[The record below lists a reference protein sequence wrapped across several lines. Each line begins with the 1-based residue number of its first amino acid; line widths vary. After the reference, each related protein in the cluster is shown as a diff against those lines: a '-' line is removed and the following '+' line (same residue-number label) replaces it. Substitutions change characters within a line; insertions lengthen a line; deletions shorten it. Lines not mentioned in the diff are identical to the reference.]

1 MKIIGVETIRIAL
14 PPRRPHRVTFDRTGI
29 MGRYVIVRL
38 LTDQGIAGLGEATVL
53 PMWGGDHM
61 RYFGES
67 PGTTVHMVTDYLV
80 PAILGRDPFDIE
92 DLHAVMDRTV
102 KGYPYAKAA
111 IDMACY
117 DLMGKALGVPVYRL
131 LGGLSR
137 PEARLAHSLGIMESA
152 EAVAEAQAVV
162 AEGIRTIKVKVGID
176 PERDVEVVRELRRS
190 LPADTEITVD
200 ANQGYAS
207 PKLAIRTIQRMC
219 EHGISMAEQPVEG
232 LEAMAAVRAAVPC
245 LIMADE
251 SAWTPHDLL
260 EIKAKG
266 AADVFSLYTTK
277 PGGLFKA
284 KKVAA
289 VAEAAGLA
297 CNVNGSIETGVGNA
311 ANLHL
316 VVSTAIVR
324 LANVF
329 PVTTLLGREQTKLA
343 GLYYLDDIIREPFPY
358 AKGALRVPDA
368 PGLGIELD
376 DARLAKYRVG

>member
-1 MKIIGVETIRIAL
+1 MKISGVETIRIAI
-14 PPRRPHRVTFDRTGI
+14 PPRRPHRVTFDRAGI

-38 LTDQGIAGLGEATVL
+38 LTDQGISGLGEATVL

-80 PAILGRDPFDIE
+80 PAILGQDPFDIE
-92 DLHAVMDRTV
+92 TIHAIMDRTV

-111 IDMACY
+111 IDMALY
-117 DLMGKALGVPVYRL
+117 DIMGKALGVPVYRL

-137 PEARLAHSLGIMESA
+137 PEARLAHSLGIMETA
-152 EAVAEAQAVV
+152 EAVAEATAAVG
-162 AEGIRTIKVKVGID
+162 EGIRTIKVKVGID
-176 PERDVEVVRELRRS
+176 PARDVEVIRELRKA
-190 LPADTEITVD
+190 LPPEIEITVD
-200 ANQGYAS
+200 ANQGYPS
-207 PKLAIRTIQRMC
+207 PKVAIRTILQMC
-219 EHGISMAEQPVEG
+219 EHGIAMAEQPVEG
-232 LEAMAAVRAAVPC
+232 LTAMAQVRAAVPC
-245 LIMADE
+245 PVMADE
-251 SAWTPHDLL
+251 SAWTPHDIL
-260 EIKAKG
+260 EIRDRG

-284 KKVAA
+284 KQVVA
-289 VAEAAGLA
+289 VAEAAGMA

-316 VVSTAIVR
+316 VVSTGICT

-329 PVTTLLGREQTKLA
+329 PITTLKGREQTKLA
-343 GLYYLDDIIREPFPY
+343 GIYYLDDIIRDPFPY
-358 AKGALRVPDA
+358 ANGALRVPDR

-376 DARLAKYRVG
+376 EKRLAKYRVG

>member
-1 MKIIGVETIRIAL
+1 MKISSVETIRVAI
-14 PPRRPHRVTFDRTGI
+14 PPRRPHRVTFDRGGI
-29 MGRYVIVRL
+29 MGRYVIIRL
-38 LTDQGIAGLGEATVL
+38 LTDQGVFGLGEATVL

-80 PAILGRDPFDIE
+80 PAILGQDPFDIE
-92 DLHAVMDRTV
+92 AIHAIMDRTV

-111 IDMACY
+111 IDMALY
-117 DLMGKALGVPVYRL
+117 DIMGKALGVPVYRL

-137 PEARLAHSLGIMESA
+137 GEARLAHSLGIMETA
-152 EAVAEAQAVV
+152 EAVAEATAVV

-176 PERDVEVVRELRRS
+176 PARDVEVIRELRKV
-190 LPADTEITVD
+190 LPSEIDITVD
-200 ANQGYAS
+200 ANQGYSS

-219 EHGISMAEQPVEG
+219 EYGISMAEQPVEG
-232 LEAMAAVRAAVPC
+232 LDAMAEVRAAVPC
-245 LIMADE
+245 LVMADE
-251 SAWTPHDLL
+251 SAWTPQDIL
-260 EIKAKG
+260 EIKIKG

-289 VAEAAGLA
+289 VAEAAGMV

-316 VVSTAIVR
+316 VVSTGIVT

-329 PVTTLLGREQTKLA
+329 PVTTLKGREQTKLA
-343 GLYYLDDIIREPFPY
+343 GIYYLDDIVREPFPY
-358 AKGALRVPDA
+358 ANGAVRVPGR
-368 PGLGIELD
+368 PGLGIDLD
-376 DARLAKYRVG
+376 EERLAKYRVG

>member
-1 MKIIGVETIRIAL
+1 MKITGVETIRVAI
-14 PPRRPHRVTFDRTGI
+14 PPRRPHRVTFDRAGI
-29 MGRYVIVRL
+29 MGRYVIVKL
-38 LTDQGIAGLGEATVL
+38 LTDQGIFGLGEATVL

-67 PGTTVHMVTDYLV
+67 PGTTVHIVTDYLV
-80 PAILGRDPFDIE
+80 PAIVGQDPFDIE
-92 DLHAVMDRTV
+92 AIHAIMDRTV

-111 IDMACY
+111 IDMGLY

-137 PEARLAHSLGIMESA
+137 PEARLAHSLGIMDVREAAA
-152 EAVAEAQAVV
+152 EAAAAVS
-162 AEGIRTIKVKVGID
+162 EGIRTIKIKVGID
-176 PERDVEVVRELRRS
+176 PERDVKVVAEVRQAVGPEI
-190 LPADTEITVD
+190 EITVD

-207 PKLAIRTIQRMC
+207 PKLATQTILRMC
-219 EHGISMAEQPVEG
+219 EYGISMAEQPVEG
-232 LEAMAAVRAAVPC
+232 LDALAEVRAAVPC
-245 LIMADE
+245 LVMADE
-251 SAWTPHDLL
+251 SAWTPHDIL
-260 EIKAKG
+260 EIKARG

-297 CNVNGSIETGVGNA
+297 CNVNGSAETGVGNA

-316 VVSTAIVR
+316 VVSTGIVT

-329 PVTTLLGREQTKLA
+329 PVTTIAGREQTKVA
-343 GLYYLDDIIREPFPY
+343 GVFYVDDIIREPFPY
-358 AKGALRVPDA
+358 ANGALRLPDR
-368 PGLGIELD
+368 PGLGVELD
-376 DARLAKYRVG
+376 EERVARYRVA